1 MGRHPSDPVGV
12 YLRRQDDVVIVLGSR
27 RRAAFHTGSLRLLL
41 ADIRIVR
48 PLRLSLFLRRNLLV
62 VFLGVCHG
70 VDAHPGHEPRR
81 TTARR
86 RQRIA
91 TRYRP

>member
-1 MGRHPSDPVGV
+1 
-12 YLRRQDDVVIVLGSR
+12 
-27 RRAAFHTGSLRLLL
+27 
-41 ADIRIVR
+41 
-48 PLRLSLFLRRNLLV
+48 LRLSLFLRRNLLV